1 MMSLTLNALLFSATA
16 FTGMGLLAWL
26 AYGKNE
32 GK

>member
-1 MMSLTLNALLFSATA
+1 MSLLLNALIFSLTA
-16 FTGMGLLAWL
+16 FAGMGLLAWL